1 MFARREHVAKRASAR
16 GKCEPQ
22 THFPFGFSLS
32 RRLGQPRRGVPNPP
46 FPDPNAL
53 AIEVKSS
60 WALAAGLP
68 NLSSYIIITAT
79 IPTYNQPIPICGRRL
94 GSKPRSW
101 PWWAYM
107 LSVAQRDIRKWSGP
121 PARNNAESM
130 DASRARRAR
139 RDTATRIIVKRSPSA
154 EMPR

>member
-1 MFARREHVAKRASAR
+1 MKVFARREHVAKRASAR

-46 FPDPNAL
+46 FPDSNAL

-60 WALAAGLP
+60 WVLAAGLP

-79 IPTYNQPIPICGRRL
+79 IPIYNQATPNLWTPTGQQTAQLALVGIHVI
-94 GSKPRSW
+94 GSAAGHPEMVW
-101 PWWAYM
+101 
-107 LSVAQRDIRKWSGP
+107 
-121 PARNNAESM
+121 
-130 DASRARRAR
+130 
-139 RDTATRIIVKRSPSA
+139 ATR
-154 EMPR
+154 EEQC